1 MTLCKVCYII
11 KSKYV
16 LAMATTDQQNHLKS
30 VVEQSQ
36 GLVNEI
42 NQLEGAAKSKREMLL
57 KLQGIIEYLQQ
68 TGVELPKEEEETPVV
83 TPETETSDS

>member
-1 MTLCKVCYII
+1 
-11 KSKYV
+11 
-16 LAMATTDQQNHLKS
+16 MATEQQNHLKS

-68 TGVELPKEEEETPVV
+68 TGVEMPKDEEPEVAPAEPV
-83 TPETETSDS
+83 ES

>member
-1 MTLCKVCYII
+1 
-11 KSKYV
+11 
-16 LAMATTDQQNHLKS
+16 MATEQQNHLKS

-36 GLVNEI
+36 ALINEI
-42 NQLEGAAKSKREMLL
+42 NQLEGQAKSKREMLL

-68 TGVELPKEEEETPVV
+68 TGVELPKEEEAASEVV

>member
-1 MTLCKVCYII
+1 
-11 KSKYV
+11 
-16 LAMATTDQQNHLKS
+16 MATEQQNHLKS

-42 NQLEGAAKSKREMLL
+42 NQLEGQAKNKREMLL

-68 TGVELPKEEEETPVV
+68 TGVELPKEEKAKETEVV
-83 TPETETSDS
+83 TPEAETSDK

>member
-1 MTLCKVCYII
+1 
-11 KSKYV
+11 
-16 LAMATTDQQNHLKS
+16 MATDQQKHLKS

-42 NQLEGAAKSKREMLL
+42 NQLEGQAKAKREMLL

-68 TGVELPKEEEETPVV
+68 TGVELPKEEENVTETDVV
-83 TPETETSDS
+83 TPESESSDS

>member
-1 MTLCKVCYII
+1 
-11 KSKYV
+11 
-16 LAMATTDQQNHLKS
+16 MATEQQNHLKS
-30 VVEQSQ
+30 VTDQAK

-83 TPETETSDS
+83 TPEAETSDS